1 MKIVLVRHGQTEW
14 NKKDLFRGRVD
25 IPLDETGLQQ
35 AVRVGQR
42 LAPLGLHIEAMYSS
56 PLQRAMQTAEAI
68 ANKLGVHPVKS
79 LNDFIEFDYGQ
90 WEGHS
95 PDEIRKKYPQE
106 YRYWIHD
113 PDQLKIPGGET
124 LQQVK
129 ERVKRG
135 LDVVM
140 QESKDKN
147 MVIVAHKAINKIII
161 GLLLGLQENDSWEM
175 EQDLACINIFEIIE
189 GKVRTDLL
197 NDIIHLKKT

>member
-25 IPLDETGLQQ
+25 IPLDETGIQQ
-35 AVRVGQR
+35 ATKVGQR
-42 LAPLGLHIEAMYSS
+42 LSPVGLHIEAIYSS
-56 PLQRAMQTAEAI
+56 PLLRANQTAQAI
-68 ANKLGVHPVKS
+68 ANSLGVHPVKS
-79 LNDFIEFDYGQ
+79 VEDFIELDYGQ

-95 PDEIRKKYPQE
+95 PDEIKKKHPQE

-113 PDQLKIPGGET
+113 PVLLKIPGGET

-135 LDVVM
+135 LDFVM
-140 QESKDKN
+140 GESKAKN
-147 MVIVAHKAINKIII
+147 ILIVAHKAINKIII
-161 GLLLGLQENDSWEM
+161 GLLLGWHENDFWEI

-189 GKVRTDLL
+189 GKVTTDLL
-197 NDIIHLKKT
+197 NDVIHLKKT